1 VPARP
6 SDLPPFSPVPE
17 LAHRLS
23 YLFKHA
29 QLRLAELTGAALA
42 PLGITGRELAVLLV
56 ISEEPPASQLQIG
69 TRMGVDRTTMV
80 ALIDELERKGLVE
93 RRPDDVD
100 RRRNV
105 TALTTLGRTTARQ
118 AASAAE
124 KAERRFLEPLALTDA
139 AVVRRALRRLAFPED
154 LPPSAPTASDRR

>member
-1 VPARP
+1 
-6 SDLPPFSPVPE
+6 VPE

-42 PLGITGRELAVLLV
+42 PLRITGRELAVLLV
-56 ISEEPPASQLQIG
+56 IAEEPPASQLRIA

-80 ALIDELERKGLVE
+80 AIIDELERKGLVE
-93 RRPDDVD
+93 RRPDEVD

-105 TALTTLGRTTARQ
+105 TALTSAGRTTTRQ
-118 AASAAE
+118 AAAAAE
-124 KAERRFLEPLALTDA
+124 KAERRFLEPLSADDA
-139 AVVRRALRRLAFPED
+139 AIVRGALRRLAFPAD
-154 LPPSAPTASDRR
+154 